1 MASFE
6 IDFPEDLM
14 SDLLETEFE
23 EIAKEAL
30 AESAP
35 ILEKA
40 TKAAASAVIMHEG
53 DSEMVASIKA
63 GKPKR
68 TKTDAWII
76 NVGPTGNSKHHYY
89 RKGGKKKRAYSVSN
103 VLKAIWKEYGIPG
116 RQAPRPFLEHAKN
129 AVQNA
134 INKKIQEV
142 YDRKV
147 GAK

>member
-1 MASFE
+1 
-6 IDFPEDLM
+6 
-14 SDLLETEFE
+14 
-23 EIAKEAL
+23 
-30 AESAP
+30 
-35 ILEKA
+35 
-40 TKAAASAVIMHEG
+40 
-53 DSEMVASIKA
+53 MVASIKA

-116 RQAPRPFLEHAKN
+116 RQAPKPFFESAKN
-129 AVQNA
+129 AAQNA
-134 INKKIQEV
+134 VTKKIQEI
-142 YDRKV
+142 YNRKV

>member
-1 MASFE
+1 MALFD
-6 IDFPEDLM
+6 IDFPEDFM
-14 SDLLETEFE
+14 SDLLDTEFE

-30 AESAP
+30 TEAAP
-35 ILEKA
+35 ILEKT
-40 TKAAASAVIMHEG
+40 TKASVSTVIMHEG

-89 RKGGKKKRAYSVSN
+89 RKGSKKKRAYSVSN

-129 AVQNA
+129 AAQNA
-134 INKKIQEV
+134 VIKKIQEV
-142 YDRKV
+142 YNRKV